1 MKAYEPGARPILLS
15 TAALLL
21 VASSLAGC
29 APEVPE
35 RTRRTQA
42 TPAANDGPRRDPAGK
57 RILLVHSYHPEYPW
71 VAAITA
77 GVQHELAGS
86 GTHLEI
92 FYMDTKLRT
101 SEAWKQEA
109 GRLARQRLAAFNPD
123 VVITADDNAQQY
135 FAQELAGDNLGDNL
149 GRSPSDYPSGSPG
162 DNLGIVF
169 CGVNADPSL
178 YGFPAPNATGI
189 IERPHFIQTL
199 GLARRLG
206 PIQRI
211 AMLSCDDETSRG
223 AFSAMKQT
231 DLDVEVVEWLLTNSF
246 PQWQDAVL
254 RWNGTVDA
262 IGIYMYH
269 TLHDTTTGV
278 SMDPGQVVS
287 WTSQVATVPTLGFF
301 DFAIENGLLIG
312 QVESG
317 FEHGQRAAHY
327 ALEILR
333 GRSPG
338 SLPVRRADVG
348 ILMVN
353 KTTARRLGI
362 TLPADLL
369 AEGEPV
375 GQRLAQG
382 EPAGQRLA
390 EREPS
395 AQRLPEGE
403 PVGQRL
409 AEGQRHGEE

>member
-1 MKAYEPGARPILLS
+1 MTVYEPCARPILLCM
-15 TAALLL
+15 AALLL
-21 VASSLAGC
+21 VASLLAGC
-29 APEVPE
+29 APEVPK
-35 RTRRTQA
+35 RTGPARA
-42 TPAANDGPRRDPAGK
+42 APAADNGPSLDPAGK

-77 GVQHELAGS
+77 GVQHELAGT
-86 GTHLEI
+86 GAELDV
-92 FYMDTKLRT
+92 FYMDTKVRT

-109 GRLARQRLAAFNPD
+109 GRLAQQRLAASRPD

-135 FAQELAGDNLGDNL
+135 FAQELAGDSLA
-149 GRSPSDYPSGSPG
+149 
-162 DNLGIVF
+162 IVF

-178 YGFPAPNATGI
+178 YGFPAPHVTGI

-206 PIQRI
+206 SIRRI

-223 AFSAMKQT
+223 AFSAMKQA
-231 DLDVEVVEWLLTNSF
+231 DLDVEVTEWLLTNSF
-246 PQWQDAVL
+246 PQWQDAIL
-254 RWNGTVDA
+254 RWNGAVDA

-287 WTSQVATVPTLGFF
+287 WTSQAATVPTLGFF

-338 SLPVRRADVG
+338 SLPVRRADAGV
-348 ILMVN
+348 LMVN

-362 TLPADLL
+362 ALPADLL
-369 AEGEPV
+369 AEI
-375 GQRLAQG
+375 

-395 AQRLPEGE
+395 AHRLAEREPSAQRLAEIE
-403 PVGQRL
+403 PAHRRL
-409 AEGQRHGEE
+409 AEGQRQREE